1 MIKDLEIKLKIKLLE
16 LKSNFKARIKSFID
30 QKYFDER
37 VTFQSKSYTKKINY
51 SVCFW
56 GDRYLN
62 MVTDILI
69 PSLNQPNNVK
79 LLNELGY
86 DQTLYLYCPE
96 NFSKERLLEF
106 EHFKSINNSIDIKV
120 EHFKIDMVERYEKY
134 ILRNNLIDFI
144 QKSIDA
150 DAISSVLTADH
161 IIGDKSLYNMV
172 QIIDKDDICLA
183 SIQPRVNFNEFYDYF
198 SVFFKNEENVL
209 SNRFL
214 VKKSIEHLHKSW
226 SCFLNFDEKLPLGNH
241 LLKINDN
248 VYQARSSRVNVALQ
262 GLIFL
267 TLSFSKILIT
277 IIGLISFGQEN

>member
-69 PSLNQPNNVK
+69 PSLNQPTIK
-79 LLNELGY
+79 LLNELVMIKLCIY
-86 DQTLYLYCPE
+86 IVQKIFQRKD
-96 NFSKERLLEF
+96 LEF

-226 SCFLNFDEKLPLGNH
+226 SCFLNFDEKLPLE
-241 LLKINDN
+241 
-248 VYQARSSRVNVALQ
+248 
-262 GLIFL
+262 
-267 TLSFSKILIT
+267 
-277 IIGLISFGQEN
+277 IIY